1 MGTTESKP
9 LTAEDIKRMK
19 ETMAANRAK
28 DQAAAY
34 DTAFSNFAHFAVS
47 SFNNN
52 LTSAV
57 KLNSN
62 QFKFV
67 MTLRT
72 LDGYIE
78 KHLRS
83 AELDKEWLYR
93 CSNFYIK
100 TYPDF
105 EIKHEMNEAGNEMT
119 YIVTIQPEKP
129 KLETDN

>member
-1 MGTTESKP
+1 MGTTESRP
-9 LTAEDIKRMK
+9 LTAEDIKQMK
-19 ETMAANRAK
+19 ATMAANRAK
-28 DQAAAY
+28 DQAVAY

-47 SFNNN
+47 SFNKN

-78 KHLRS
+78 KHLRT

-105 EIKHEMNEAGNEMT
+105 EIKHELNEAGTEMT
-119 YIVTIQPEKP
+119 YIVNIQPENP
-129 KLETDN
+129 KLEPGN

>member
-1 MGTTESKP
+1 MGVSESKP

-28 DQAAAY
+28 DQAVAY
-34 DTAFSNFAHFAVS
+34 NTAFSNFTHFAVE
-47 SFNNN
+47 SFNKN
-52 LTSAV
+52 LTSVV

-78 KHLRS
+78 KHLRDK
-83 AELDKEWLYR
+83 ELDKEWLYR

-105 EIKHEMNEAGNEMT
+105 DIKHEMNEAGNEMT
-119 YIVTIQPEKP
+119 YVVTIQPEKP
-129 KLETDN
+129 NLEPEN